1 MHREAETPNQST
13 KFQTIPK
20 SKIQIPKRR
29 PKLLSSFGISAFGFC
44 ICLGFG
50 AWNLVFPA

>member
-1 MHREAETPNQST
+1 MHREAETPNPST